1 MNKHGVGISN
11 ILSSAKEG
19 EDITTFDVKYFDTFK
34 QKLKYPDQPEVPN
47 AMFIVYKDKN
57 HTKHIQMIPNPKMK
71 IYFVNPEERTFRT
84 PREYLEI
91 DKCYSVNVYPK
102 QVLSTI
108 AKEVMKSDDP
118 VSKSTMEMYKYA
130 QASSIKTAK
139 KEILK
144 WPYTLFS
151 DVDIEMYY
159 HIMLGYHYNQM
170 RSHIIDKCFLDI
182 ESDIYGLTT
191 TEQQLNLDPTN
202 ACTLIFRFDPNG
214 PRGNMK
220 SKVFTFLLRN
230 HKKYP
235 QQKYFE
241 DHIDEFIEECHD
253 KFDRQQVIKGG
264 KEKWIDV
271 PADYQITLFDSESEL
286 LTAIFDCLNKYRP
299 DTCEI
304 WNIAYDIPKLY
315 ARMEHNGINPVHAM
329 CDPMWPEEYRYVDIH
344 IDNRPID
351 VAERKTSIRM
361 GSTITFIDQMQNYAG
376 IRKGRK
382 AYGSNSLDNIANIEL
397 GVGKWTFRPGVNV
410 INACVEDYWNFV
422 LYNIRDV
429 WCQTLIDEVTNDT
442 MATVYNMNQSFC
454 PLRSIF
460 KQITYQRQI
469 YYTQRLNRGFLS
481 GNNPNVDYLRGE
493 TEEFLEHLADLE
505 QARQQ
510 RAELD
515 EAYGEYSEDT
525 EEESDEEVTEET
537 EEEFISKEDEVAKGI
552 METEH
557 FDPYWDD
564 PTRDLKLMGGM
575 VGDPDNNIPN
585 GTELIEGIKSKHI
598 VDDVLDMDFASE
610 YPWAKVTRSLSKST
624 QFGRLIIPE
633 RISKRQN
640 CLPLGQQKR
649 QEDQKYY
656 TSGSEFTSDYISG
669 DVISL
674 GNVWFNLPTVVEMQK
689 KLRETV
695 GYET

>member
-1 MNKHGVGISN
+1 MNKHGVGISD
-11 ILSSAKEG
+11 ILDGVKEG
-19 EDITTFDVKYFDTFK
+19 EDITTFEVRYFDAFK
-34 QKLKYPDQPEVPN
+34 EKRRNPFQPDVPN
-47 AMFIVYKDKN
+47 AMFIVYKDKS

-71 IYFVNPEERTFRT
+71 IYFVKPEERTFRT

-91 DKCYSVNVYPK
+91 DKCYPVSVYPM
-102 QVLSTI
+102 QVLNTI
-108 AKEVMKSDDP
+108 ANEVKKSNDP
-118 VSKSTMEMYKYA
+118 VSISTMEMYKYA

-182 ESDIYGLTT
+182 ESDVYGLTT
-191 TEQQLNLDPTN
+191 TEQQLSLDKTN

-214 PRGNMK
+214 PRK
-220 SKVFTFLLRN
+220 DQKTQVYTFLLRN
-230 HKKYP
+230 HKRYP

-241 DHIDEFIEECHD
+241 DHLDEFIEECHK

-271 PADYQITLFDSESEL
+271 PADYHITLFDSEAEL
-286 LTAIFDCLNKYRP
+286 LTSIFACLNRIRP
-299 DTCEI
+299 DICEV
-304 WNIAYDIPKLY
+304 WNIAYDIPKMRD
-315 ARMEHNGINPVHAM
+315 RMERNGIDHINAM
-329 CDPMWPEEYRYVDIH
+329 CDPMWPAEYQYVDIY
-344 IDNRPID
+344 IDPRPVDI
-351 VAERKTSIRM
+351 AERKSYVRM
-361 GSTITFIDQMQNYAG
+361 GSTISFLDQMQNYAG

-382 AYGSNSLDNIANIEL
+382 AYGSNSLDNIAHIEL
-397 GVGKWTFRPGVNV
+397 GMGKWEFRPGVNV
-410 INACVEDYWNFV
+410 INACIKDYWNFV

-515 EAYGEYSEDT
+515 EEYGMIGDEDSED
-525 EEESDEEVTEET
+525 EEEVKEIEPE
-537 EEEFISKEDEVAKGI
+537 EEEFITEENEAAKHV

-564 PTRDLKLMGGM
+564 PTRNLKLMGGM

-640 CLPLGQQKR
+640 SLPLGQQKR

-669 DVISL
+669 DIISL
-674 GNVWFNLPTVVEMQK
+674 GNVWFNLPSVVEMQT
-689 KLRETV
+689 KLREKV
-695 GYET
+695 GKA